1 MSRSFN
7 RCLDAAKIVC
17 VTAMLVAVAG
27 PALAHGGGGGGGGH
41 SSGAS
46 GAPAVAVDPDF
57 TAGVAAIN
65 AQQWP
70 TAIASMQKVVTREPR
85 NADAFNYLGFSYRKS
100 GDYPKAFAAYDQAL
114 KLQPMHKGA
123 LEYLGEA
130 YLELKQ
136 PARAQ
141 EMLARLKTACTAGG
155 APLSNCEEYGDLQT
169 ALTHY
174 KPVAAN
180 K

>member
-1 MSRSFN
+1 
-7 RCLDAAKIVC
+7 
-17 VTAMLVAVAG
+17 
-27 PALAHGGGGGGGGH
+27 
-41 SSGAS
+41 
-46 GAPAVAVDPDF
+46 VAVDPDF
-57 TAGVAAIN
+57 TAGVVAVN

-70 TAIASMQKVVTREPR
+70 TAIARMQKVVARDSH

-136 PARAQ
+136 PSRAQ
-141 EMLARLKTACTAGG
+141 EMLARLKAACTVGG
-155 APLSNCEEYGDLQT
+155 ASLSNCEEYGDLQT
-169 ALTHY
+169 ALAHY
-174 KPVAAN
+174 KPVAAA